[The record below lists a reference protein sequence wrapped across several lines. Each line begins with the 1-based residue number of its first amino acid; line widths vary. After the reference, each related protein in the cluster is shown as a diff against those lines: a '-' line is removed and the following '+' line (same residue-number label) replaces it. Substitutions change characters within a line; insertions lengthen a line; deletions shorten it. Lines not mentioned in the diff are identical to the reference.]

1 MTFYKKLLSE
11 ETDFLLYFFVTF
23 VIIKKSFTVFL
34 TRGDAVKNRSIV
46 FKLFLLTSTLFTI
59 IFLLFFL
66 GQSLFL
72 EKFYINK
79 KVKTVQTAF
88 EKFVDNYEKS
98 GKTYEEIRKLK
109 QEFHDKTNAEMQFLN
124 TNGIIKSDNNFYIDV
139 INPKNN
145 KAYSIPL
152 NNLLT
157 PEEYNKFENLGL
169 KKDGVINVVGFV
181 QDSAITPIEL
191 TTNYNR
197 WQNEYINSD
206 FQSINGNP
214 AKNRLTSR
222 SKTVTQIEFTGIVS
236 KLQLP
241 SKADV
246 RLANDLETLQAV
258 QYFAEIIRDGTTSP
272 QQLSHFLLDSG
283 ENIKNSIF
291 VKPIMENGKITEYA
305 FAVASLQPVNEAML
319 VLKDYYVYAL
329 IIVFLVIILLSFYY
343 SKIIVK
349 PLIKMNRVTKKMA
362 NFDFSEKLPVTAD
375 DEIGGLSGSINTLS
389 VNLKDRIDRLNV
401 ANTKLQQDIERERQL
416 EKTRKEFISGV
427 SHELKTPLSVIRS
440 FAEGIKDGVSKDT
453 TYYTDVILE
462 ETENMNRL
470 IVEMLELAKLESG
483 TYKLDMTTFSIG
495 ELIQQVYT
503 KLLFSMEEKHLQ
515 VSIDVDSSI
524 FVKANRSRIEQVV
537 VNLLSNAIRYT
548 PDGEKIQVSVIAMED
563 TVKVEI
569 ENTGNPIPEDSLE
582 KIWDRFYRLDASRSR
597 HTGGTGLGLS
607 IVKNILDLHHA
618 EYGVYNTTNSVV
630 FYFNLQKVKE
640 VK

>member
-1 MTFYKKLLSE
+1 M
-11 ETDFLLYFFVTF
+11 
-23 VIIKKSFTVFL
+23 
-34 TRGDAVKNRSIV
+34 KNRSIV

-88 EKFVDNYEKS
+88 EKFVNTYEES

-152 NNLLT
+152 NNVLT

-169 KKDGVINVVGFV
+169 KKDGMINVVGFV
-181 QDSAITPIEL
+181 QDSTITPLEL

-197 WQNEYINSD
+197 WQNENVNSD

-246 RLANDLETLQAV
+246 RLANDFETLQAV
-258 QYFAEIIRDGTTSP
+258 QYFAEIIRNGTANSHQLNTYIIDG
-272 QQLSHFLLDSG
+272 G

-291 VKPIMENGKITEYA
+291 VKPIVENGKITEYA
-305 FAVASLQPVNEAML
+305 FAIASLQPVNEAML

-515 VSIDVDSSI
+515 VNVDVDSSI
-524 FVKANRSRIEQVV
+524 FVNANRSRIEQVV

-548 PDGEKIQVSVIAMED
+548 PDGEKIHVAVIELED
-563 TVKVEI
+563 IVKFEI
-569 ENTGNPIPEDSLE
+569 ENTGNPIPEESLE

>member
-1 MTFYKKLLSE
+1 M
-11 ETDFLLYFFVTF
+11 
-23 VIIKKSFTVFL
+23 
-34 TRGDAVKNRSIV
+34 KNRSIV

-88 EKFVDNYEKS
+88 EKFVDNYDKSDKSYEKV
-98 GKTYEEIRKLK
+98 RKLK
-109 QEFHDKTNAEMQFLN
+109 QEFHDKTNADMQFLDS
-124 TNGIIKSDNNFYIDV
+124 NGIIKSDNNYYIDV
-139 INPKNN
+139 FNPNNN
-145 KAYSIPL
+145 KQYSIPL

-169 KKDGVINVVGFV
+169 KKDVIINVDGVV
-181 QDSAITPIEL
+181 QENNIITPQKL
-191 TTNYNR
+191 GTNYNQ
-197 WQNEYINSD
+197 WQNEHFYSD

-214 AKNRLTSR
+214 SKNRLASR
-222 SKTVTQIEFTGIVS
+222 YKSTTRIVFTGVIT

-241 SKADV
+241 SKAEV
-246 RLANDLETLQAV
+246 RLANDIETLQAV
-258 QYFAEIIRDGTTSP
+258 QYFADMIREGTSNSN
-272 QQLSHFLLDSG
+272 QLSTFILDGG

-291 VKPIMENGKITEYA
+291 VKPITENGRITEYA
-305 FAVASLQPVNEAML
+305 FAIASLQPVNEAML

-453 TYYTDVILE
+453 SYYTDVILE

-495 ELIQQVYT
+495 ELTQQVYT

-515 VSIDVDSSI
+515 VNVDADPSILVT
-524 FVKANRSRIEQVV
+524 ANRSRIEQVV

-548 PDGEKIQVSVIAMED
+548 PEGEKIQVSIIEAED

-569 ENTGNPIPEDSLE
+569 ENTGNPIPEESLE

>member
-1 MTFYKKLLSE
+1 M
-11 ETDFLLYFFVTF
+11 
-23 VIIKKSFTVFL
+23 
-34 TRGDAVKNRSIV
+34 KNRSIV

-88 EKFVDNYEKS
+88 EKFVDNYDKSDKSYEKV
-98 GKTYEEIRKLK
+98 RKLK
-109 QEFHDKTNAEMQFLN
+109 QEFHDKTNADMQFLDS
-124 TNGIIKSDNNFYIDV
+124 NGIIKSDNNYYIDV
-139 INPKNN
+139 YNPNDTKQ
-145 KAYSIPL
+145 YSIPL

-169 KKDGVINVVGFV
+169 KKDVIINVDGVV
-181 QDSAITPIEL
+181 QENNIITPQKL
-191 TTNYNR
+191 GTNYNQ
-197 WQNEYINSD
+197 WQNEHFYSD

-214 AKNRLTSR
+214 SKNRLGSR
-222 SKTVTQIEFTGIVS
+222 YKSTTRIVFTGVIT

-241 SKADV
+241 SKAEV
-246 RLANDLETLQAV
+246 RLANDIETLQAV
-258 QYFAEIIRDGTTSP
+258 QYFADIIRDGTSNSN
-272 QQLSHFLLDSG
+272 QLNTFILDGG

-305 FAVASLQPVNEAML
+305 FAIASLQPVNEAML

-329 IIVFLVIILLSFYY
+329 IIVFFVIILLSFYY

-362 NFDFSEKLPVTAD
+362 NFDFSEKLPITAD

-453 TYYTDVILE
+453 SYYTDVILE

-495 ELIQQVYT
+495 ELTQQVYT

-515 VSIDVDSSI
+515 VNVDADPSIL
-524 FVKANRSRIEQVV
+524 VKANRSRIEQVV

-548 PDGEKIQVSVIAMED
+548 PDGEKIQVSIIEAED

-569 ENTGNPIPEDSLE
+569 ENTGNPIPEESLE

>member
-1 MTFYKKLLSE
+1 M
-11 ETDFLLYFFVTF
+11 
-23 VIIKKSFTVFL
+23 
-34 TRGDAVKNRSIV
+34 KNRSIV

-88 EKFVDNYEKS
+88 EKFVANYEKS
-98 GKTYEEIRKLK
+98 EKNPEEVRKLK
-109 QEFHDKTNAEMQFLN
+109 QEFHDKTNADMQFLN
-124 TNGIIKSDNNFYIDV
+124 TNGIIKSDNNYYIEV
-139 INPKNN
+139 FNPKNHET
-145 KAYSIPL
+145 YSIPL

-157 PEEYNKFENLGL
+157 PEEYKKFENLGL
-169 KKDGVINVVGFV
+169 KKDDVINVVGLL
-181 QDSAITPIEL
+181 QNNTITPIKL

-197 WQNEYINSD
+197 WQNEYTNSD
-206 FQSINGNP
+206 FSSISGNP
-214 AKNRLTSR
+214 SKNRLTNR
-222 SKTVTQIEFTGIVS
+222 YKTVTQIEFTGTIS

-241 SKADV
+241 SKAEV
-246 RLANDLETLQAV
+246 RLANDIETLQAV
-258 QYFAEIIRDGTTSP
+258 QYFAELIRNGTANS
-272 QQLSHFLLDSG
+272 QQLNTYIIDSG

-291 VKPIMENGKITEYA
+291 VKPIIKNGEITEYA
-305 FAVASLQPVNEAML
+305 FAIASLQPVNEAML

-349 PLIKMNRVTKKMA
+349 PLIKINRVTKKMA

-515 VSIDVDSSI
+515 VNIDVNSSI

-548 PDGEKIQVSVIAMED
+548 PEGEKIQVSVITMED
-563 TVKVEI
+563 TVKIEI
-569 ENTGNPIPEDSLE
+569 ENTGNPIPEESLE
-582 KIWDRFYRLDASRSR
+582 KIWDRFYRLDASR
-597 HTGGTGLGLS
+597 
-607 IVKNILDLHHA
+607 
-618 EYGVYNTTNSVV
+618 
-630 FYFNLQKVKE
+630 
-640 VK
+640 

>member
-1 MTFYKKLLSE
+1 M
-11 ETDFLLYFFVTF
+11 
-23 VIIKKSFTVFL
+23 
-34 TRGDAVKNRSIV
+34 KNRSIV

-98 GKTYEEIRKLK
+98 GKSYEEIRKLK
-109 QEFHDKTNAEMQFLN
+109 QEFHDKTNAEIQFLDS
-124 TNGIIKSDNNFYIDV
+124 NGIIQSENSFYIEV
-139 INPKNN
+139 INPNNN
-145 KAYSIPL
+145 KTYSIPL

-157 PEEYNKFENLGL
+157 PEEYNKFANLGL
-169 KKDGVINVVGFV
+169 KKDGIIYVDGLLQPNNI
-181 QDSAITPIEL
+181 ITPQEL
-191 TTNYNR
+191 IANNTR
-197 WQNEYINSD
+197 WENEQFNSD
-206 FQSINGNP
+206 FQSISGNP
-214 AKNRLTSR
+214 SKNKLKNRYNNTGSP
-222 SKTVTQIEFTGIVS
+222 IYFTGVIS

-241 SKADV
+241 SKTEV
-246 RLANDLETLQAV
+246 RLAKDFETLQAV
-258 QYFAEIIRDGTTSP
+258 QYFARTIRQGTSNSN
-272 QQLSHFLLDSG
+272 QLNTYILDSG
-283 ENIKNSIF
+283 ENIKNSVF
-291 VKPIMENGKITEYA
+291 VKPIMENGEIKEYA
-305 FAVASLQPVNEAML
+305 FAIASLQPVNEAML

-349 PLIKMNRVTKKMA
+349 PLIKINRVTKKMA

-440 FAEGIKDGVSKDT
+440 FAEGIQDGVSKDT
-453 TYYTDVILE
+453 TYYTNVILE
-462 ETENMNRL
+462 ETDNMNRL

-483 TYKLDMTTFSIG
+483 TYKLEMSTFSIG
-495 ELIQQVYT
+495 ELIQQIYT

-515 VSIDVDSSI
+515 VDIHADSSL

-548 PDGEKIQVSVIAMED
+548 PDGEKIHVSVVETED
-563 TVKVEI
+563 TVKIEI
-569 ENTGNPIPEDSLE
+569 ENTGNPIPEESLE

>member
-1 MTFYKKLLSE
+1 M
-11 ETDFLLYFFVTF
+11 
-23 VIIKKSFTVFL
+23 
-34 TRGDAVKNRSIV
+34 KNRSIV

-88 EKFVDNYEKS
+88 EKFVDNYDKSDKSYEKV
-98 GKTYEEIRKLK
+98 RKLK
-109 QEFHDKTNAEMQFLN
+109 QEFHDKTNADMQFLDS
-124 TNGIIKSDNNFYIDV
+124 NGIIKSDNNYYIDV
-139 INPKNN
+139 FNPNNN
-145 KAYSIPL
+145 KQYSIPL

-169 KKDGVINVVGFV
+169 KKDVIINVDGVV
-181 QDSAITPIEL
+181 QENNIITPQKL
-191 TTNYNR
+191 GTNYNQ
-197 WQNEYINSD
+197 WQNEHFYSD

-214 AKNRLTSR
+214 SKNRLASR
-222 SKTVTQIEFTGIVS
+222 YKSTTRIVFTGVIT

-241 SKADV
+241 SKAEV
-246 RLANDLETLQAV
+246 RLANDIETLQAV
-258 QYFAEIIRDGTTSP
+258 QYFADMIREGTSSSN
-272 QQLSHFLLDSG
+272 QLSTFILDGG

-291 VKPIMENGKITEYA
+291 VKPIIENGRITEYA
-305 FAVASLQPVNEAML
+305 FAIASLQPVNEAML

-453 TYYTDVILE
+453 SYYTDVILE

-495 ELIQQVYT
+495 ELTQQVYT

-515 VSIDVDSSI
+515 VNVDADPSILVT
-524 FVKANRSRIEQVV
+524 ANRSRIEQVV

-548 PDGEKIQVSVIAMED
+548 PEGEKIQVSIIEAED

-569 ENTGNPIPEDSLE
+569 ENTGNPIPEESLE

>member
-1 MTFYKKLLSE
+1 M
-11 ETDFLLYFFVTF
+11 
-23 VIIKKSFTVFL
+23 
-34 TRGDAVKNRSIV
+34 KNRSIV

-88 EKFVDNYEKS
+88 EKFVNNYEKS
-98 GKTYEEIRKLK
+98 AQDFEDTRKLK
-109 QEFHDKTNAEMQFLN
+109 QEFHDKTNAEIQFLDS
-124 TNGIIKSDNNFYIDV
+124 NGIIKSENSFYIDV
-139 INPKNN
+139 INPNNN
-145 KAYSIPL
+145 KTYSIPL

-157 PEEYNKFENLGL
+157 PEEYNKFVNLGL
-169 KKDGVINVVGFV
+169 KKDGIIYVDGLLQPNNI
-181 QDSAITPIEL
+181 ITPQEL
-191 TTNYNR
+191 ITNNTR
-197 WQNEYINSD
+197 WENEQFNSD
-206 FQSINGNP
+206 FQSISGNP
-214 AKNRLTSR
+214 SKNKLKNRYNNTGSP
-222 SKTVTQIEFTGIVS
+222 IHFTGIIS

-241 SKADV
+241 SKTEI
-246 RLANDLETLQAV
+246 RLAKDFETLQAV
-258 QYFAEIIRDGTTSP
+258 QYFARTIRQGTSNSN
-272 QQLSHFLLDSG
+272 QLNTYILDSG
-283 ENIKNSIF
+283 ENIKNSVF
-291 VKPIMENGKITEYA
+291 VKPIMENGEIKEYA
-305 FAVASLQPVNEAML
+305 FAIASLQPVNEAML

-349 PLIKMNRVTKKMA
+349 PLIKINRVTKKMA
-362 NFDFSEKLPVTAD
+362 NFDFSEKLPVAAD
-375 DEIGGLSGSINTLS
+375 DEIGGLSSSINTLS

-440 FAEGIKDGVSKDT
+440 FAEGIQDGVSKDT
-453 TYYTDVILE
+453 TYYTNVILE

-483 TYKLDMTTFSIG
+483 TYKLEMSTFSIG

-515 VSIDVDSSI
+515 VDIHVDSSL

-548 PDGEKIQVSVIAMED
+548 PDGEKIHVSVVETED
-563 TVKVEI
+563 TVKIEI
-569 ENTGNPIPEDSLE
+569 ENTGNPIPEESLE

-607 IVKNILDLHHA
+607 IVKNILDLHRA

>member
-1 MTFYKKLLSE
+1 M
-11 ETDFLLYFFVTF
+11 
-23 VIIKKSFTVFL
+23 
-34 TRGDAVKNRSIV
+34 KNRSIV

-88 EKFVDNYEKS
+88 EKFVDNYDKSDKSYEKV
-98 GKTYEEIRKLK
+98 RKLK
-109 QEFHDKTNAEMQFLN
+109 QEFHDKTNADMQFLDS
-124 TNGIIKSDNNFYIDV
+124 NGIIKSDNNYYIDV
-139 INPKNN
+139 FNPNNN
-145 KAYSIPL
+145 KQYSIPL

-169 KKDGVINVVGFV
+169 KKDVIINVDGVV
-181 QDSAITPIEL
+181 QENNIITPQKL
-191 TTNYNR
+191 GTNYNQ
-197 WQNEYINSD
+197 WQNEHFYSD

-214 AKNRLTSR
+214 SKNKLTSR
-222 SKTVTQIEFTGIVS
+222 YKSTTRIVFTGVIT

-241 SKADV
+241 SKAEV
-246 RLANDLETLQAV
+246 RLANDIETLQAV
-258 QYFAEIIRDGTTSP
+258 QYFADIIRDGTSNSN
-272 QQLSHFLLDSG
+272 QLNTFILDGG

-291 VKPIMENGKITEYA
+291 VKPIIENGKITEYA
-305 FAVASLQPVNEAML
+305 FAIASLQPVNEAML

-349 PLIKMNRVTKKMA
+349 PLIKINRVTKKMA

-453 TYYTDVILE
+453 SYYTDVILE

-495 ELIQQVYT
+495 ELTQQVYT

-515 VSIDVDSSI
+515 VNVDADPSIL
-524 FVKANRSRIEQVV
+524 VKANRSRIEQVV

-548 PDGEKIQVSVIAMED
+548 PDGEKIQVSIIEAED

-569 ENTGNPIPEDSLE
+569 ENTGNPIPEESLE

>member
-1 MTFYKKLLSE
+1 
-11 ETDFLLYFFVTF
+11 
-23 VIIKKSFTVFL
+23 
-34 TRGDAVKNRSIV
+34 
-46 FKLFLLTSTLFTI
+46 I

-88 EKFVDNYEKS
+88 EKFVDNYDKS
-98 GKTYEEIRKLK
+98 DKSYEQVRKLK
-109 QEFHDKTNAEMQFLN
+109 QEFHDKTNADMQFLDS
-124 TNGIIKSDNNFYIDV
+124 NGIIKSDNNYYIDV
-139 INPKNN
+139 FNPNNN
-145 KAYSIPL
+145 KQYSIPL

-169 KKDGVINVVGFV
+169 KKDVIINVDGVV
-181 QDSAITPIEL
+181 QENNIITPQKL
-191 TTNYNR
+191 GTNYNQ
-197 WQNEYINSD
+197 WQNEHFYSD

-214 AKNRLTSR
+214 SKNRLASR
-222 SKTVTQIEFTGIVS
+222 YKSTTRIVFTGVIT

-241 SKADV
+241 SKAEV
-246 RLANDLETLQAV
+246 RLANDIETLQAV
-258 QYFAEIIRDGTTSP
+258 QYFADMIREGTSNSN
-272 QQLSHFLLDSG
+272 QLSTFILDGG

-291 VKPIMENGKITEYA
+291 VKPIIENGRITEYA
-305 FAVASLQPVNEAML
+305 FAIASLQPVNEAML

-349 PLIKMNRVTKKMA
+349 PLIKINRVTKKMA

-453 TYYTDVILE
+453 SYYTDVILE

-495 ELIQQVYT
+495 ELTQQVYT

-515 VSIDVDSSI
+515 VNIDADPSIL
-524 FVKANRSRIEQVV
+524 VKANRSRIEQVV

-548 PDGEKIQVSVIAMED
+548 PEGEKIQVSIIEAED

-569 ENTGNPIPEDSLE
+569 ENTGNPIPEESLE

>member
-1 MTFYKKLLSE
+1 M
-11 ETDFLLYFFVTF
+11 
-23 VIIKKSFTVFL
+23 
-34 TRGDAVKNRSIV
+34 KNRSIV

-98 GKTYEEIRKLK
+98 GKSYEEIRKLK
-109 QEFHDKTNAEMQFLN
+109 QEFHDKTNAEMQFLDS
-124 TNGIIKSDNNFYIDV
+124 NGIIKSDTNYYIDV
-139 INPKNN
+139 IGPNDTT
-145 KAYSIPL
+145 YSIPL
-152 NNLLT
+152 NNILT

-169 KKDGVINVVGFV
+169 KKDGIISVFGFLHGNI
-181 QDSAITPIEL
+181 ITPIL
-191 TTNYNR
+191 LKTNYNQ
-197 WQNEYINSD
+197 WS
-206 FQSINGNP
+206 NGNITSDMQLIGENP
-214 AKNRLTSR
+214 SKNRLTNR
-222 SKTVTQIEFTGIVS
+222 YKQQGFTTVDFEGVIS

-241 SKADV
+241 SKAEV
-246 RLANDLETLQAV
+246 RLANDFETLQAV
-258 QYFAEIIRDGTTSP
+258 QSFANTIRQGIFNSNQLIIYPIDA
-272 QQLSHFLLDSG
+272 G
-283 ENIKNSIF
+283 ENLKNRIF
-291 VKPIMENGKITEYA
+291 VKPIIENGKITEYA
-305 FAVASLQPVNEAML
+305 FAIVSLQPVNEAML

-349 PLIKMNRVTKKMA
+349 PLIKINRVTKKMA

-440 FAEGIKDGVSKDT
+440 FAEGIQDGVSKDT

-483 TYKLDMTTFSIG
+483 TYKLEMTTFSIG
-495 ELIQQVYT
+495 ELIQQIHT
-503 KLLFSMEEKHLQ
+503 KLLFSMEEKQLQ
-515 VSIDVDSSI
+515 VDVDADTSI

-548 PDGEKIQVSVIAMED
+548 PDGERIKVSVIETED

-569 ENTGNPIPEDSLE
+569 ENTGNPIPEESLE

-618 EYGVYNTTNSVV
+618 KYGVYNTNNSVV
-630 FYFNLQKVKE
+630 FYFNLPNVKE

>member
-1 MTFYKKLLSE
+1 M
-11 ETDFLLYFFVTF
+11 
-23 VIIKKSFTVFL
+23 
-34 TRGDAVKNRSIV
+34 KNRSIV

-88 EKFVDNYEKS
+88 EKFVNTYEES

-152 NNLLT
+152 NNVLT

-169 KKDGVINVVGFV
+169 KKDGMINVVGFV
-181 QDSAITPIEL
+181 QDSTITPLEL

-197 WQNEYINSD
+197 WQNENVNSD

-246 RLANDLETLQAV
+246 RLANDFETLQAV
-258 QYFAEIIRDGTTSP
+258 QYFAEIIRNGTANSHQLNTYIIDG
-272 QQLSHFLLDSG
+272 G

-291 VKPIMENGKITEYA
+291 VKPIVENGKITEYA
-305 FAVASLQPVNEAML
+305 FAIASLQPVNEAML

-515 VSIDVDSSI
+515 VNVDVDSSI
-524 FVKANRSRIEQVV
+524 FVNANRSRIEQVV

-548 PDGEKIQVSVIAMED
+548 PDGEKIHVSVIELED
-563 TVKVEI
+563 IVKVEI
-569 ENTGNPIPEDSLE
+569 ENTGNPIPEESLE

-618 EYGVYNTTNSVV
+618 EYGVYNTTNSVI

>member
-1 MTFYKKLLSE
+1 
-11 ETDFLLYFFVTF
+11 
-23 VIIKKSFTVFL
+23 
-34 TRGDAVKNRSIV
+34 VKNRSIV

-98 GKTYEEIRKLK
+98 AQDFEETRKLK
-109 QEFHDKTNAEMQFLN
+109 QEFHDKTNAEIQFLDS
-124 TNGIIKSDNNFYIDV
+124 NGIIKSEYSFYIDV
-139 INPKNN
+139 INPDNN
-145 KAYSIPL
+145 KTYSIPL

-157 PEEYNKFENLGL
+157 PEEYNKFANLGL
-169 KKDGVINVVGFV
+169 KKDGIIYVNGLLQSNNV
-181 QDSAITPIEL
+181 ITPQEL
-191 TTNYNR
+191 ITNNTR
-197 WQNEYINSD
+197 WENEQFNSD
-206 FQSINGNP
+206 FQSISGNP
-214 AKNRLTSR
+214 SKNKLKNRYDNTGSP
-222 SKTVTQIEFTGIVS
+222 IHFTGVIS

-241 SKADV
+241 SKAEV
-246 RLANDLETLQAV
+246 RLAKDFETLQAV
-258 QYFAEIIRDGTTSP
+258 QYFARTIRQGTSNSN
-272 QQLSHFLLDSG
+272 QLNTYILDSG
-283 ENIKNSIF
+283 ENIKNSVF
-291 VKPIMENGKITEYA
+291 VKPIMENGVIKEYA
-305 FAVASLQPVNEAML
+305 FVIASLQPVNEAML

-349 PLIKMNRVTKKMA
+349 PLIKINRVTKKMA

-375 DEIGGLSGSINTLS
+375 DEIGGLSSSINTLS

-440 FAEGIKDGVSKDT
+440 FAEGIQDGVSKDT
-453 TYYTDVILE
+453 TYYTNVILE
-462 ETENMNRL
+462 ETDNMNRL

-483 TYKLDMTTFSIG
+483 TYKLEMSTFSIG

-515 VSIDVDSSI
+515 VDIHADSSL
-524 FVKANRSRIEQVV
+524 FVKANRSRIKQVV

-548 PDGEKIQVSVIAMED
+548 PDGEKIHVSIVETED
-563 TVKVEI
+563 TVKIEI
-569 ENTGNPIPEDSLE
+569 ENTGNPIPEESLE

-607 IVKNILDLHHA
+607 IVKNILDLHRA

>member
-1 MTFYKKLLSE
+1 M
-11 ETDFLLYFFVTF
+11 
-23 VIIKKSFTVFL
+23 
-34 TRGDAVKNRSIV
+34 KNRSIV

-88 EKFVDNYEKS
+88 EKFVDNYDKS
-98 GKTYEEIRKLK
+98 DKSYEQVRKLK
-109 QEFHDKTNAEMQFLN
+109 QEFHDKTNADMQFLDS
-124 TNGIIKSDNNFYIDV
+124 NGIIKSDNNYYIDV
-139 INPKNN
+139 FNPNNN
-145 KAYSIPL
+145 KQYSIPL

-169 KKDGVINVVGFV
+169 KKDVIINVDGVV
-181 QDSAITPIEL
+181 QENNIITPQKL
-191 TTNYNR
+191 GTNYNQ
-197 WQNEYINSD
+197 WQNEHFYSD

-214 AKNRLTSR
+214 SKNRLASR
-222 SKTVTQIEFTGIVS
+222 YKSTTRIVFTGVIT

-241 SKADV
+241 SKAEV
-246 RLANDLETLQAV
+246 RLANDIETLQAV
-258 QYFAEIIRDGTTSP
+258 QYFADMIREGTSNSN
-272 QQLSHFLLDSG
+272 QLSTFILDGG

-291 VKPIMENGKITEYA
+291 VKPIIENGRITEYA
-305 FAVASLQPVNEAML
+305 FAIASLQPVNEAML

-453 TYYTDVILE
+453 SYYTDVILE

-495 ELIQQVYT
+495 ELTQQVYT

-515 VSIDVDSSI
+515 VNVDADPSILVT
-524 FVKANRSRIEQVV
+524 ANRSRIEQVV

-548 PDGEKIQVSVIAMED
+548 PEGEKIQVSIIEAED

-569 ENTGNPIPEDSLE
+569 ENTGNPIPEESLE

>member
-1 MTFYKKLLSE
+1 M
-11 ETDFLLYFFVTF
+11 
-23 VIIKKSFTVFL
+23 
-34 TRGDAVKNRSIV
+34 KNRSIV

-98 GKTYEEIRKLK
+98 GKTFEEIRKLK
-109 QEFHDKTNAEMQFLN
+109 QEFHDKTNADIQFLDSD
-124 TNGIIKSDNNFYIDV
+124 GIIKSEKNYYIDF
-139 INPKNN
+139 INTQDNRT
-145 KAYSIPL
+145 YSIPL
-152 NNLLT
+152 NNILT

-169 KKDGVINVVGFV
+169 RENQLIEVSGILRGNT
-181 QDSAITPIEL
+181 ITPL
-191 TTNYNR
+191 QLVVNYNK
-197 WQNEYINSD
+197 WQNSNFNAD
-206 FQSINGNP
+206 FQSISGNP
-214 AKNRLTSR
+214 SQNKLTNR
-222 SKTVTQIEFTGIVS
+222 SKPTYNVQFTGVIS
-236 KLQLP
+236 KLHLP
-241 SKADV
+241 SKAEV
-246 RLANDLETLQAV
+246 RLANDFETLQAV
-258 QYFAEIIRDGTTSP
+258 QYFAWTIRQGTTNSN
-272 QQLSHFLLDSG
+272 QLNTYILDSG
-283 ENIKNSIF
+283 ENIQNSVF
-291 VKPIMENGKITEYA
+291 VKPIIEDKEIKEYA
-305 FAVASLQPVNEAML
+305 FAIASLQPVNEAML

-349 PLIKMNRVTKKMA
+349 PLIKINRVTKKMA
-362 NFDFSEKLPVTAD
+362 NFDFSEKLPVAAD
-375 DEIGGLSGSINTLS
+375 DEIGGLSSSINTLS

-483 TYKLDMTTFSIG
+483 TYKLDMSTFSIG
-495 ELIQQVYT
+495 ELIQQVYA
-503 KLLFSMEEKHLQ
+503 KLSFSMEEKHLQ
-515 VSIDVDSSI
+515 VDVHADASL

-548 PDGEKIQVSVIAMED
+548 PDGEKIHVSVVETED
-563 TVKVEI
+563 KVKIEI
-569 ENTGNPIPEDSLE
+569 ENTGNPIPEESLE

>member
-1 MTFYKKLLSE
+1 M
-11 ETDFLLYFFVTF
+11 
-23 VIIKKSFTVFL
+23 
-34 TRGDAVKNRSIV
+34 KNRSIV

-79 KVKTVQTAF
+79 KIKTVQTAF

-98 GKTYEEIRKLK
+98 DKSFEEIRKLK
-109 QEFHDKTNAEMQFLN
+109 QEFHDKTNAEMQFLDS
-124 TNGIIKSDNNFYIDV
+124 NGIIKSEDNYYIEV
-139 INPKNN
+139 INPNNN
-145 KAYSIPL
+145 KTYSIPL

-169 KKDGVINVVGFV
+169 KKEGMIHVEGFL
-181 QDSAITPIEL
+181 QDNIITPLEL

-197 WQNEYINSD
+197 WRNENVNSD

-214 AKNRLTSR
+214 SKNRLTNR
-222 SKTVTQIEFTGIVS
+222 YKTATQIDFTGIVS

-241 SKADV
+241 SKAEV
-246 RLANDLETLQAV
+246 RLANDFETLQAV
-258 QYFAEIIRDGTTSP
+258 QYFAEIIRNGTANS
-272 QQLSHFLLDSG
+272 QQLNTYILDGG

-291 VKPIMENGKITEYA
+291 VKPIMENGKIKDYA
-305 FAVASLQPVNEAML
+305 FVIASLQPVNEAML

-349 PLIKMNRVTKKMA
+349 PLIKINRVTKKMA

-375 DEIGGLSGSINTLS
+375 DEIGGLSSGINTLS

-440 FAEGIKDGVSKDT
+440 FAEGIQDGVSKDT
-453 TYYTDVILE
+453 TYYTNVILE
-462 ETENMNRL
+462 ETDNMNRL

-483 TYKLDMTTFSIG
+483 TYKLEMSTFSIG

-515 VSIDVDSSI
+515 VDIHADSSL

-548 PDGEKIQVSVIAMED
+548 PDGEKIHVSVIETED
-563 TVKVEI
+563 TVKIKI
-569 ENTGNPIPEDSLE
+569 ENTGNPIPEESLE

>member
-1 MTFYKKLLSE
+1 M
-11 ETDFLLYFFVTF
+11 
-23 VIIKKSFTVFL
+23 
-34 TRGDAVKNRSIV
+34 KNRSIV

-98 GKTYEEIRKLK
+98 DQGFEETRKLK
-109 QEFHDKTNAEMQFLN
+109 QEFHDKTNAEIQFLDS
-124 TNGIIKSDNNFYIDV
+124 NGIIKSENSFYIDV
-139 INPKNN
+139 INPNNN
-145 KAYSIPL
+145 KTYSIPL

-157 PEEYNKFENLGL
+157 PEEYNKFANLGL
-169 KKDGVINVVGFV
+169 KKDGIIYVDGLLQPNNI
-181 QDSAITPIEL
+181 ITPQEL
-191 TTNYNR
+191 ITNNTR
-197 WQNEYINSD
+197 WENEQFNSD
-206 FQSINGNP
+206 FQSISGNP
-214 AKNRLTSR
+214 SKNKLKNRYDNTGSP
-222 SKTVTQIEFTGIVS
+222 IHFTGVIS

-241 SKADV
+241 SKTEV
-246 RLANDLETLQAV
+246 RLAKDFETLQAV
-258 QYFAEIIRDGTTSP
+258 QYFARTIRQGTSNSN
-272 QQLSHFLLDSG
+272 QLNTYILDSG
-283 ENIKNSIF
+283 ENIKNSVF
-291 VKPIMENGKITEYA
+291 VKPIMKNGEIKEYA
-305 FAVASLQPVNEAML
+305 FAIASLQPVNEAML

-349 PLIKMNRVTKKMA
+349 PLIKINRVTKKMA

-375 DEIGGLSGSINTLS
+375 DEIGGLSSSINTLS

-440 FAEGIKDGVSKDT
+440 FAEGIQDGVSKDT
-453 TYYTDVILE
+453 TYYTNVILE
-462 ETENMNRL
+462 ETDNMNRL

-483 TYKLDMTTFSIG
+483 TYKLEISTFSIG
-495 ELIQQVYT
+495 ELIQQIYT

-515 VSIDVDSSI
+515 VDIHADSSL

-548 PDGEKIQVSVIAMED
+548 PDGEKIHVSVVETED
-563 TVKVEI
+563 TVKIEI
-569 ENTGNPIPEDSLE
+569 ENTGNPIPEESLE

>member
-1 MTFYKKLLSE
+1 M
-11 ETDFLLYFFVTF
+11 
-23 VIIKKSFTVFL
+23 
-34 TRGDAVKNRSIV
+34 KNRSIV

-88 EKFVDNYEKS
+88 EKFVNTYEES

-152 NNLLT
+152 NNVLT

-169 KKDGVINVVGFV
+169 KKDGMINIVGFV
-181 QDSAITPIEL
+181 QDSTITPLEL

-197 WQNEYINSD
+197 WQNENVNSD

-246 RLANDLETLQAV
+246 RLANDFETLQAV
-258 QYFAEIIRDGTTSP
+258 QYFAEIIRNGTANSHQLNTYIIDG
-272 QQLSHFLLDSG
+272 G

-291 VKPIMENGKITEYA
+291 VKPIVENGKITEYA
-305 FAVASLQPVNEAML
+305 FAIASLQPVNEAML

-515 VSIDVDSSI
+515 VNVDVDSSI
-524 FVKANRSRIEQVV
+524 FVNANRSRIEQVV

-548 PDGEKIQVSVIAMED
+548 PDGEKIHVSVIELED
-563 TVKVEI
+563 IVKVEI
-569 ENTGNPIPEDSLE
+569 ENTGNPIPEESLE

>member
-1 MTFYKKLLSE
+1 M
-11 ETDFLLYFFVTF
+11 
-23 VIIKKSFTVFL
+23 
-34 TRGDAVKNRSIV
+34 KNRSIV

-72 EKFYINK
+72 ERFYINK
-79 KVKTVQTAF
+79 KIKTVQTAF

-98 GKTYEEIRKLK
+98 DKSFEEIRKLK
-109 QEFHDKTNAEMQFLN
+109 QEFHDKTNAEMQFLDS
-124 TNGIIKSDNNFYIDV
+124 NGIIKSENNYYIEV
-139 INPKNN
+139 INPNNN
-145 KAYSIPL
+145 KTYSIPL

-169 KKDGVINVVGFV
+169 KKEGMIHVEGFL
-181 QDSAITPIEL
+181 QDNIITPLEL

-197 WQNEYINSD
+197 WRNENGNSD
-206 FQSINGNP
+206 FQSISGNP
-214 AKNRLTSR
+214 SKNRLTNR
-222 SKTVTQIEFTGIVS
+222 YKTTSQISFTGVIS
-236 KLQLP
+236 KLHIP
-241 SKADV
+241 SKSEV
-246 RLANDLETLQAV
+246 RLANDFETLQAV
-258 QYFAEIIRDGTTSP
+258 EYFASTIRQGTSNSN
-272 QQLSHFLLDSG
+272 QLNTYILDSG
-283 ENIKNSIF
+283 ENIKNSVF
-291 VKPIMENGKITEYA
+291 VKPIMENGKIKDYA
-305 FAVASLQPVNEAML
+305 FVIASLQPVNEAML

-343 SKIIVK
+343 SKIIIK
-349 PLIKMNRVTKKMA
+349 PLIKINRVTKKMA

-375 DEIGGLSGSINTLS
+375 DEIGGLSSGINTLS

-440 FAEGIKDGVSKDT
+440 FAEGIQDGVSKDT
-453 TYYTDVILE
+453 TYYTNVILE
-462 ETENMNRL
+462 ETDNMNRL

-483 TYKLDMTTFSIG
+483 TYKLEMSTFSIG

-515 VSIDVDSSI
+515 VDIHADSSL

-548 PDGEKIQVSVIAMED
+548 PDGEKIHVSVIETED
-563 TVKVEI
+563 TVKIKI
-569 ENTGNPIPEDSLE
+569 ENTGNPIPEESLE

>member
-1 MTFYKKLLSE
+1 M
-11 ETDFLLYFFVTF
+11 
-23 VIIKKSFTVFL
+23 
-34 TRGDAVKNRSIV
+34 KNRSIV

-98 GKTYEEIRKLK
+98 DQGFEETRKLK
-109 QEFHDKTNAEMQFLN
+109 QEFHDKTNAEIQFLDS
-124 TNGIIKSDNNFYIDV
+124 NGIIKSENNFYIDV
-139 INPKNN
+139 INPNNN
-145 KAYSIPL
+145 KTYSIPL

-157 PEEYNKFENLGL
+157 PEEYNKFANLGL
-169 KKDGVINVVGFV
+169 KKDGIIYVDGLLQPNNI
-181 QDSAITPIEL
+181 ITPQEL
-191 TTNYNR
+191 ITNNTR
-197 WQNEYINSD
+197 WENEQFNSD
-206 FQSINGNP
+206 FQSISGNP
-214 AKNRLTSR
+214 SKNKLKNRYDNTGSP
-222 SKTVTQIEFTGIVS
+222 IHFTGVIS

-241 SKADV
+241 SKAEV
-246 RLANDLETLQAV
+246 RLAKDFETLQAV
-258 QYFAEIIRDGTTSP
+258 QYFARTIRQGTSNSN
-272 QQLSHFLLDSG
+272 QLNTYILDSG
-283 ENIKNSIF
+283 ENIKNSVF
-291 VKPIMENGKITEYA
+291 VKPIMENGEIKEYA
-305 FAVASLQPVNEAML
+305 FAIASLQPVNEAML

-349 PLIKMNRVTKKMA
+349 PLIKINRVTKKMA

-375 DEIGGLSGSINTLS
+375 DEIGGLSSSINTLS

-440 FAEGIKDGVSKDT
+440 FAEGIQDGVSKDT
-453 TYYTDVILE
+453 TYYTNVILE
-462 ETENMNRL
+462 ETDNMNRL

-483 TYKLDMTTFSIG
+483 TYKLEMSTFSIG

-515 VSIDVDSSI
+515 VDIHADSSL

-548 PDGEKIQVSVIAMED
+548 PDGEKIHVSVVETED
-563 TVKVEI
+563 TVKIEI
-569 ENTGNPIPEDSLE
+569 ENTGNPIPEESLE

-607 IVKNILDLHHA
+607 IVKNILDLHRA

>member
-1 MTFYKKLLSE
+1 M
-11 ETDFLLYFFVTF
+11 
-23 VIIKKSFTVFL
+23 
-34 TRGDAVKNRSIV
+34 KNRSIV

-88 EKFVDNYEKS
+88 EKFVNTYEES

-152 NNLLT
+152 NNVLT

-169 KKDGVINVVGFV
+169 KKDGMINVVGFV
-181 QDSAITPIEL
+181 QDSTITPLEL

-197 WQNEYINSD
+197 WQNENVNSD
-206 FQSINGNP
+206 FQSINGTP

-246 RLANDLETLQAV
+246 RLANDFETLQAV
-258 QYFAEIIRDGTTSP
+258 QYFAEIIRNGTANSHQLNTYIIDG
-272 QQLSHFLLDSG
+272 G

-291 VKPIMENGKITEYA
+291 VKPIVENGKITEYA
-305 FAVASLQPVNEAML
+305 FAIASLQPVNEAML

-515 VSIDVDSSI
+515 VNVDVDSSI
-524 FVKANRSRIEQVV
+524 FVNANRSRIEQVV

-548 PDGEKIQVSVIAMED
+548 PDGEKIHVSVIELED
-563 TVKVEI
+563 IVKVEI
-569 ENTGNPIPEDSLE
+569 ENTGNPIPEESLE

>member
-1 MTFYKKLLSE
+1 M
-11 ETDFLLYFFVTF
+11 
-23 VIIKKSFTVFL
+23 
-34 TRGDAVKNRSIV
+34 KNRSIV

-88 EKFVDNYEKS
+88 EKFVDNYDKSDKSYEKV
-98 GKTYEEIRKLK
+98 RKLK
-109 QEFHDKTNAEMQFLN
+109 QEFHDKTNADMQFLDS
-124 TNGIIKSDNNFYIDV
+124 NGIIKSDNNYYIDV
-139 INPKNN
+139 FNANNN
-145 KAYSIPL
+145 KQYSIPL

-169 KKDGVINVVGFV
+169 KKDVIINVDGVV
-181 QDSAITPIEL
+181 QENNIITPQKL
-191 TTNYNR
+191 GTNYNQ
-197 WQNEYINSD
+197 WQNEHFYSD

-214 AKNRLTSR
+214 SKNRLASR
-222 SKTVTQIEFTGIVS
+222 YKSTTRIVFTGVIT

-241 SKADV
+241 SKAEV
-246 RLANDLETLQAV
+246 RLANDIETLQAV
-258 QYFAEIIRDGTTSP
+258 QYFADIIRDGTSNSN
-272 QQLSHFLLDSG
+272 QLNTFILDGG

-291 VKPIMENGKITEYA
+291 VKPIIENGKITEYA
-305 FAVASLQPVNEAML
+305 FAIASLQPVNEAML

-453 TYYTDVILE
+453 SYYTDVILE

-495 ELIQQVYT
+495 ELTQQVYT

-515 VSIDVDSSI
+515 VNVDADPSIL
-524 FVKANRSRIEQVV
+524 VKANRSRIEQVV

-548 PDGEKIQVSVIAMED
+548 PDGEKIQVSIIEAED
-563 TVKVEI
+563 TVKIEI
-569 ENTGNPIPEDSLE
+569 ENTGNPIPEESLE

>member
-1 MTFYKKLLSE
+1 M
-11 ETDFLLYFFVTF
+11 
-23 VIIKKSFTVFL
+23 
-34 TRGDAVKNRSIV
+34 KNRSIV

-88 EKFVDNYEKS
+88 EKFVYAYEKS
-98 GKTYEEIRKLK
+98 DKSDKSYEEIRKLK
-109 QEFHDKTNAEMQFLN
+109 QEFHDKTNADMQFLN
-124 TNGIIKSDNNFYIDV
+124 ANGIIKSDSNYYIDV
-139 INPKNN
+139 FNPKNN
-145 KAYSIPL
+145 ETYSIPL

-157 PEEYNKFENLGL
+157 PEEYKKFENLGL
-169 KKDGVINVVGFV
+169 KKDDVINVVGLL
-181 QDSAITPIEL
+181 QNNTITPIKL

-197 WQNEYINSD
+197 WQNEYTNSD
-206 FQSINGNP
+206 FSSINGNP
-214 AKNRLTSR
+214 SKNRLTNR
-222 SKTVTQIEFTGIVS
+222 YKTVTQIEFTGTIS

-241 SKADV
+241 SKAEV
-246 RLANDLETLQAV
+246 RLANDIETLQAV
-258 QYFAEIIRDGTTSP
+258 QYFAELIRNGTANS
-272 QQLSHFLLDSG
+272 QQLNTYIIDSG

-291 VKPIMENGKITEYA
+291 VKPIIENGEITEYA
-305 FAVASLQPVNEAML
+305 FAIASLQPVNEAML

-515 VSIDVDSSI
+515 VNIDVDPSI

-569 ENTGNPIPEDSLE
+569 ENTGNPIPEESLE

-607 IVKNILDLHHA
+607 IVKNILDLHDA

>member
-1 MTFYKKLLSE
+1 M
-11 ETDFLLYFFVTF
+11 
-23 VIIKKSFTVFL
+23 
-34 TRGDAVKNRSIV
+34 KNRSIV

-88 EKFVDNYEKS
+88 EKFVDNYDKS
-98 GKTYEEIRKLK
+98 DKSYEQVRKLK
-109 QEFHDKTNAEMQFLN
+109 QEFHDKTNADMQFLDS
-124 TNGIIKSDNNFYIDV
+124 NGIIKSDNNYYIDV
-139 INPKNN
+139 FNPNNN
-145 KAYSIPL
+145 KQYSIPL

-169 KKDGVINVVGFV
+169 KKDVIINVDGVV
-181 QDSAITPIEL
+181 QENNIITPQKL
-191 TTNYNR
+191 GTNYNQ
-197 WQNEYINSD
+197 WQNEHFYSD

-214 AKNRLTSR
+214 SKNRLASR
-222 SKTVTQIEFTGIVS
+222 YKSTTRIVFTGVIT

-241 SKADV
+241 SKAEV
-246 RLANDLETLQAV
+246 RLANDIETLQAV
-258 QYFAEIIRDGTTSP
+258 QYFADMIREGTSNSN
-272 QQLSHFLLDSG
+272 QLSTFILDGG

-291 VKPIMENGKITEYA
+291 VKPIIENGRITEYA
-305 FAVASLQPVNEAML
+305 FAIASLQPVNEAML

-349 PLIKMNRVTKKMA
+349 PLIKINRVTKKMA

-453 TYYTDVILE
+453 SYYTDVILE

-495 ELIQQVYT
+495 ELTQQVYT

-515 VSIDVDSSI
+515 VNIDADSSI
-524 FVKANRSRIEQVV
+524 LVKANRSRIEQVV

-548 PDGEKIQVSVIAMED
+548 PEGEKIQVSIIEAED

-569 ENTGNPIPEDSLE
+569 ENTGNPIPEESLE

>member
-1 MTFYKKLLSE
+1 
-11 ETDFLLYFFVTF
+11 
-23 VIIKKSFTVFL
+23 
-34 TRGDAVKNRSIV
+34 VKNRSIV

-88 EKFVDNYEKS
+88 EKFVDNYDKSDKSYEKV
-98 GKTYEEIRKLK
+98 RKLK
-109 QEFHDKTNAEMQFLN
+109 QEFHDKTNADMQFLDS
-124 TNGIIKSDNNFYIDV
+124 NGIIKSDNNYYIDV
-139 INPKNN
+139 YNPNDTKQ
-145 KAYSIPL
+145 YSIPL

-169 KKDGVINVVGFV
+169 KKDVIINVDGVV
-181 QDSAITPIEL
+181 QENNIITPQKL
-191 TTNYNR
+191 GTNYNQ
-197 WQNEYINSD
+197 WQNEHFYSD

-214 AKNRLTSR
+214 SKNRLGSR
-222 SKTVTQIEFTGIVS
+222 YKSTTRIVFTGVIT

-241 SKADV
+241 SKAEV
-246 RLANDLETLQAV
+246 RLANDIETLQAV
-258 QYFAEIIRDGTTSP
+258 QYFADIIRDGTSNSN
-272 QQLSHFLLDSG
+272 QLNTFILDGG

-305 FAVASLQPVNEAML
+305 FAIASLQPVNEAML

-362 NFDFSEKLPVTAD
+362 NFDFSEKLPITAD

-453 TYYTDVILE
+453 SYYTDVILE

-495 ELIQQVYT
+495 ELTQQVYT

-515 VSIDVDSSI
+515 VNVDADPSIL
-524 FVKANRSRIEQVV
+524 VKANRSRIEQVV

-548 PDGEKIQVSVIAMED
+548 PDGEKIQVSIIEAED

-569 ENTGNPIPEDSLE
+569 ENTGNPIPEESLE

>member
-1 MTFYKKLLSE
+1 M
-11 ETDFLLYFFVTF
+11 
-23 VIIKKSFTVFL
+23 
-34 TRGDAVKNRSIV
+34 KNRSIV

-88 EKFVDNYEKS
+88 EQFVDNYEKS
-98 GKTYEEIRKLK
+98 GKTFEEIRKLK
-109 QEFHDKTNAEMQFLN
+109 QEFHDKTNADIQFLDSD
-124 TNGIIKSDNNFYIDV
+124 GIIKSEKNYYIDF
-139 INPKNN
+139 INTQDN
-145 KAYSIPL
+145 KTYSIPL
-152 NNLLT
+152 NNILT

-169 KKDGVINVVGFV
+169 RENQLIEVSGILRGNT
-181 QDSAITPIEL
+181 ITPL
-191 TTNYNR
+191 QLVVNYNK
-197 WQNEYINSD
+197 WQNSNFNAD
-206 FQSINGNP
+206 FQSISGNP
-214 AKNRLTSR
+214 SQNKLTNRPKPTYN
-222 SKTVTQIEFTGIVS
+222 VQFTGVIS
-236 KLQLP
+236 KLHLP
-241 SKADV
+241 SKAEV
-246 RLANDLETLQAV
+246 RLANDFETLQAV
-258 QYFAEIIRDGTTSP
+258 QYFAWTIRQGTTNSN
-272 QQLSHFLLDSG
+272 QLNTYILDSG
-283 ENIKNSIF
+283 ENIQNSVF
-291 VKPIMENGKITEYA
+291 VKPIIEDKEIKEYA
-305 FAVASLQPVNEAML
+305 FAIASLQPVNEAML

-349 PLIKMNRVTKKMA
+349 PLIKINRVTKKMA
-362 NFDFSEKLPVTAD
+362 NFDFSEKLPVAAD
-375 DEIGGLSGSINTLS
+375 DEIGGLSSSINTLS

-483 TYKLDMTTFSIG
+483 TYKLDMSTFSIG
-495 ELIQQVYT
+495 ELIQQVYA
-503 KLLFSMEEKHLQ
+503 KLSFSMEEKHLQ
-515 VSIDVDSSI
+515 VDVHADASL

-548 PDGEKIQVSVIAMED
+548 PDGEKIHVSVVETED
-563 TVKVEI
+563 KVKIEI
-569 ENTGNPIPEDSLE
+569 ENTGNPIPEESLE

>member
-1 MTFYKKLLSE
+1 M
-11 ETDFLLYFFVTF
+11 
-23 VIIKKSFTVFL
+23 
-34 TRGDAVKNRSIV
+34 KNRSIV

-79 KVKTVQTAF
+79 KIKTVQTAF

-98 GKTYEEIRKLK
+98 DKSFEEIRKLK
-109 QEFHDKTNAEMQFLN
+109 QEFHDKTNAEMQFLDS
-124 TNGIIKSDNNFYIDV
+124 NGIIKSENSFSIDV
-139 INPKNN
+139 INPNNN
-145 KAYSIPL
+145 KTYSIPL

-157 PEEYNKFENLGL
+157 PEEYNKFAKLGL
-169 KKDGVINVVGFV
+169 KKDGIIYVDGLLQTNNI
-181 QDSAITPIEL
+181 ITPQEL
-191 TTNYNR
+191 ITNNTR
-197 WQNEYINSD
+197 WENEQFNSD
-206 FQSINGNP
+206 FQSISGNP
-214 AKNRLTSR
+214 SKNKLKNRYNNTGSP
-222 SKTVTQIEFTGIVS
+222 IYFTGVIS

-241 SKADV
+241 SKTEV
-246 RLANDLETLQAV
+246 RLAKDFETLQAV
-258 QYFAEIIRDGTTSP
+258 QYFARTIRQGTSNSN
-272 QQLSHFLLDSG
+272 QLNTYILDSG
-283 ENIKNSIF
+283 ENIKNSVF
-291 VKPIMENGKITEYA
+291 VKPIMENGEIKEYA
-305 FAVASLQPVNEAML
+305 FAIASLQPVNEAML

-349 PLIKMNRVTKKMA
+349 PLIKINRVTKKMA

-375 DEIGGLSGSINTLS
+375 DEIGGLSSGINTLS

-440 FAEGIKDGVSKDT
+440 FAEGIQDGVSKDT
-453 TYYTDVILE
+453 TYYTNVILE
-462 ETENMNRL
+462 ETDNMNRL

-483 TYKLDMTTFSIG
+483 TYKLEMSTFSIG

-515 VSIDVDSSI
+515 VDIYADSSL

-548 PDGEKIQVSVIAMED
+548 PDGEKIHVSVIETED
-563 TVKVEI
+563 TVKIKI
-569 ENTGNPIPEDSLE
+569 ENTGNPIPEESLE

>member
-1 MTFYKKLLSE
+1 M
-11 ETDFLLYFFVTF
+11 
-23 VIIKKSFTVFL
+23 
-34 TRGDAVKNRSIV
+34 KNRSIV

-79 KVKTVQTAF
+79 KVKTVQNSF

-124 TNGIIKSDNNFYIDV
+124 ANGIIKSDNNFYIDV

-145 KAYSIPL
+145 KPYSIPL

-169 KKDGVINVVGFV
+169 KKDGMINVVGFV
-181 QDSAITPIEL
+181 QDSTITPIEL

-291 VKPIMENGKITEYA
+291 VQPIMEDGKIKEYA

-524 FVKANRSRIEQVV
+524 LVKANRSRIEQVV

-548 PDGEKIQVSVIAMED
+548 PDGEKIQVSVIEMED
-563 TVKVEI
+563 TVKIEI

>member
-1 MTFYKKLLSE
+1 M
-11 ETDFLLYFFVTF
+11 
-23 VIIKKSFTVFL
+23 
-34 TRGDAVKNRSIV
+34 KNRSIV

-88 EKFVDNYEKS
+88 EKFVDNYDKSDKSYEKV
-98 GKTYEEIRKLK
+98 RKLK
-109 QEFHDKTNAEMQFLN
+109 QEFHDKTNADMQFLDS
-124 TNGIIKSDNNFYIDV
+124 NGIIKSDNNYYIDV
-139 INPKNN
+139 YNPNDTKQ
-145 KAYSIPL
+145 YSIPL

-169 KKDGVINVVGFV
+169 KKDVIINVDGVV
-181 QDSAITPIEL
+181 QENNIITPQKL
-191 TTNYNR
+191 GTNYNQ
-197 WQNEYINSD
+197 WQNEHFYSD

-214 AKNRLTSR
+214 SKNRLGSR
-222 SKTVTQIEFTGIVS
+222 YKSTTRIVFTGVIT

-241 SKADV
+241 SKAEV
-246 RLANDLETLQAV
+246 RLANDIETLQAV
-258 QYFAEIIRDGTTSP
+258 QYFADIIRDGTSNSN
-272 QQLSHFLLDSG
+272 QLNTFILDGG

-305 FAVASLQPVNEAML
+305 FAIASLQPVNEAML

-362 NFDFSEKLPVTAD
+362 NFDFSEKLPITAD

-453 TYYTDVILE
+453 SYYTDVILE

-495 ELIQQVYT
+495 ELTQQVYT

-515 VSIDVDSSI
+515 VNVDADPSIL
-524 FVKANRSRIEQVV
+524 VKANRSRIEQVV

-548 PDGEKIQVSVIAMED
+548 PDGEKIQVSIIEAED

-569 ENTGNPIPEDSLE
+569 ENTGNPIPEESLE

>member
-1 MTFYKKLLSE
+1 M
-11 ETDFLLYFFVTF
+11 
-23 VIIKKSFTVFL
+23 
-34 TRGDAVKNRSIV
+34 KNRSIV

-98 GKTYEEIRKLK
+98 GKSYEEIRKLK
-109 QEFHDKTNAEMQFLN
+109 QEFHDKTNAEMQFLDS
-124 TNGIIKSDNNFYIDV
+124 NGIIKSDTNYYIDV
-139 INPKNN
+139 IGPNDTT
-145 KAYSIPL
+145 YSIPL
-152 NNLLT
+152 NNILT

-169 KKDGVINVVGFV
+169 KKDGIISVFGFLHGNI
-181 QDSAITPIEL
+181 ITPIAL
-191 TTNYNR
+191 KTNYNQ
-197 WQNEYINSD
+197 WS
-206 FQSINGNP
+206 NGNITSDMQLIGENP
-214 AKNRLTSR
+214 SKNRLTNR
-222 SKTVTQIEFTGIVS
+222 YKQQGFTTVDFEGVIS

-241 SKADV
+241 SKAEV
-246 RLANDLETLQAV
+246 RLANDFETLQAV
-258 QYFAEIIRDGTTSP
+258 QSFANTIRQGIFNSNQLIIYPIDA
-272 QQLSHFLLDSG
+272 G
-283 ENIKNSIF
+283 ENLKNRIF
-291 VKPIMENGKITEYA
+291 VKPIIENGKITEYA
-305 FAVASLQPVNEAML
+305 FAIVSLQPVNEAML

-349 PLIKMNRVTKKMA
+349 PLIKINRVTKKMA

-440 FAEGIKDGVSKDT
+440 FAEGIQDGVSKDT

-483 TYKLDMTTFSIG
+483 TYKLEMTTFSIG
-495 ELIQQVYT
+495 ELIQQVHT
-503 KLLFSMEEKHLQ
+503 KLLFSMEEKQLQ
-515 VSIDVDSSI
+515 VDVDADTSI

-548 PDGEKIQVSVIAMED
+548 PDGERIQVSIIETED

-569 ENTGNPIPEDSLE
+569 ENTGNPIPEESLE

-618 EYGVYNTTNSVV
+618 KYGVYNTNNSVV
-630 FYFNLQKVKE
+630 FYFNLPNVKE

>member
-1 MTFYKKLLSE
+1 M
-11 ETDFLLYFFVTF
+11 
-23 VIIKKSFTVFL
+23 
-34 TRGDAVKNRSIV
+34 KNRSIV

-98 GKTYEEIRKLK
+98 GKSYEEIRKLK
-109 QEFHDKTNAEMQFLN
+109 QEFHDKTNAEMQFLDS
-124 TNGIIKSDNNFYIDV
+124 NGIIKSDTNYYIDV
-139 INPKNN
+139 IGPNDTT
-145 KAYSIPL
+145 YSIPL
-152 NNLLT
+152 NNILT

-169 KKDGVINVVGFV
+169 KKDGIISVFGFLHGNI
-181 QDSAITPIEL
+181 ITPMAL
-191 TTNYNR
+191 KTNYNQ
-197 WQNEYINSD
+197 WS
-206 FQSINGNP
+206 NGNITSDMQLIGENP
-214 AKNRLTSR
+214 SKNKLTNR
-222 SKTVTQIEFTGIVS
+222 YKQQGFTTVDFEGVIS

-241 SKADV
+241 SKAEV
-246 RLANDLETLQAV
+246 RLANDFETLQAV
-258 QYFAEIIRDGTTSP
+258 QSFANTIRQGIFNSNQLIIYPIDA
-272 QQLSHFLLDSG
+272 G
-283 ENIKNSIF
+283 ENLKNRIF
-291 VKPIMENGKITEYA
+291 VKPIIENGKITEYA
-305 FAVASLQPVNEAML
+305 FAIVSLQPVNEAML

-349 PLIKMNRVTKKMA
+349 PLIKINRVTKKMA

-440 FAEGIKDGVSKDT
+440 FAEGIQDGVSKDT

-483 TYKLDMTTFSIG
+483 TYKLEMTTFSIG
-495 ELIQQVYT
+495 ELIQQVHT
-503 KLLFSMEEKHLQ
+503 KLLFSMEEKQLQ
-515 VSIDVDSSI
+515 VDVDADTSI

-548 PDGEKIQVSVIAMED
+548 PDGERIKVSVIETED

-569 ENTGNPIPEDSLE
+569 ENTGNPIPEESLE

-618 EYGVYNTTNSVV
+618 KYGVYNTNNSVV
-630 FYFNLQKVKE
+630 FYFNLPNVKE

>member
-1 MTFYKKLLSE
+1 M
-11 ETDFLLYFFVTF
+11 
-23 VIIKKSFTVFL
+23 
-34 TRGDAVKNRSIV
+34 KNRSIV

-98 GKTYEEIRKLK
+98 GKSYEEIRKLK
-109 QEFHDKTNAEMQFLN
+109 QEFHDKTNAEMQFLDS
-124 TNGIIKSDNNFYIDV
+124 NGIIKSDTNYYIDV
-139 INPKNN
+139 IGPNDTT
-145 KAYSIPL
+145 YSIPL
-152 NNLLT
+152 NNILT

-169 KKDGVINVVGFV
+169 KKDGIISVFGFLHGNI
-181 QDSAITPIEL
+181 ITPIAL
-191 TTNYNR
+191 KTNYNQ
-197 WQNEYINSD
+197 WS
-206 FQSINGNP
+206 NGNITSDMQLIGENP
-214 AKNRLTSR
+214 SKNRLTNR
-222 SKTVTQIEFTGIVS
+222 YKQQGFTTVDFEGVIS

-241 SKADV
+241 SKAEV
-246 RLANDLETLQAV
+246 RLANDFETLQAV
-258 QYFAEIIRDGTTSP
+258 QSFANTIRQGIFNSNQLIIYPIDA
-272 QQLSHFLLDSG
+272 G
-283 ENIKNSIF
+283 ENLKNRIF
-291 VKPIMENGKITEYA
+291 VKPIIENGKITEYA
-305 FAVASLQPVNEAML
+305 FAIVSLQPVNEAML

-349 PLIKMNRVTKKMA
+349 PLIKINRVTKKMA

-440 FAEGIKDGVSKDT
+440 FAEGIQDGVSKDT

-483 TYKLDMTTFSIG
+483 TYKLEMTTFSIG
-495 ELIQQVYT
+495 ELIQQVHT
-503 KLLFSMEEKHLQ
+503 KLLFSMEEKQLQ
-515 VSIDVDSSI
+515 VDVDADTSI

-548 PDGEKIQVSVIAMED
+548 PDGERIKVSVIETED

-569 ENTGNPIPEDSLE
+569 ENTGNPIPEESLE

-618 EYGVYNTTNSVV
+618 KYGVYNTNNSVV
-630 FYFNLQKVKE
+630 FYFNLPNVKE

>member
-1 MTFYKKLLSE
+1 M
-11 ETDFLLYFFVTF
+11 
-23 VIIKKSFTVFL
+23 
-34 TRGDAVKNRSIV
+34 KNRSIV

-98 GKTYEEIRKLK
+98 DQGFEETRKLK
-109 QEFHDKTNAEMQFLN
+109 QEFHDKTNAEIQFLDS
-124 TNGIIKSDNNFYIDV
+124 NGIIKSENSFYIDV
-139 INPKNN
+139 INPNNN
-145 KAYSIPL
+145 KTYSIPL

-157 PEEYNKFENLGL
+157 PEEYNKFANLGL
-169 KKDGVINVVGFV
+169 KKDGIIYVDGLLQPNNI
-181 QDSAITPIEL
+181 ITPQEL
-191 TTNYNR
+191 ITNNTR
-197 WQNEYINSD
+197 WENEQFNSD
-206 FQSINGNP
+206 FQSISGNP
-214 AKNRLTSR
+214 SKNKLKNRYDNTGSP
-222 SKTVTQIEFTGIVS
+222 IHFTGVIS

-241 SKADV
+241 SKTEV
-246 RLANDLETLQAV
+246 RLAKDFETLQAV
-258 QYFAEIIRDGTTSP
+258 QYFARTIRQGTSNSN
-272 QQLSHFLLDSG
+272 QLNTYILDSG
-283 ENIKNSIF
+283 ENIKNSVF
-291 VKPIMENGKITEYA
+291 VKPIMENGEIKEYA
-305 FAVASLQPVNEAML
+305 FAIASLQPVNEAML

-349 PLIKMNRVTKKMA
+349 PLIKINRVTKKMA

-375 DEIGGLSGSINTLS
+375 DEIGGLSSSINTLS

-440 FAEGIKDGVSKDT
+440 FAEGIQDGVSKDT
-453 TYYTDVILE
+453 TYYTNVILE
-462 ETENMNRL
+462 ETDNMNRL

-483 TYKLDMTTFSIG
+483 TYKLEMSTFSIG
-495 ELIQQVYT
+495 ELIQQIYT

-515 VSIDVDSSI
+515 VDIHADSSL

-548 PDGEKIQVSVIAMED
+548 PDGEKIHVSVVETED
-563 TVKVEI
+563 IVKIEI
-569 ENTGNPIPEDSLE
+569 ENTGNPIPEESLE

-607 IVKNILDLHHA
+607 IVKNILDLHRA